1 MCKRSVP
8 RGLRFAILQK
18 TIRRQMDEYVRETG
32 LTGTQVGV
40 LGELGRLERESA
52 GEVTQK
58 ALEAAA
64 HVTHPTMAELLKK
77 LEKKGFVTCRT
88 SEKDHRCKVVSATE
102 RAHELHH
109 AIGVFDDCV
118 FTALCRGLSEGE
130 IAEFL
135 RITDVMLENAKKVA
149 ASGQTNLV
157 IRVPTVP
164 GFNDTVPEITAIAKF
179 AASLPGVTKIHLL
192 PYHRLG
198 QDKYTGLNRPYLLDG
213 VLPPGREHMEALADA
228 VRAATDLNCQIGG

>member
-88 SEKDHRCKVVSATE
+88 SEKDHRCKVVSSHREGA
-102 RAHELHH
+102 RAG
-109 AIGVFDDCV
+109 IRPSCFDDCV

-135 RITDVMLENAKKVA
+135 RITDVMLEKP
-149 ASGQTNLV
+149 Q
-157 IRVPTVP
+157 
-164 GFNDTVPEITAIAKF
+164 
-179 AASLPGVTKIHLL
+179 KI
-192 PYHRLG
+192 
-198 QDKYTGLNRPYLLDG
+198 
-213 VLPPGREHMEALADA
+213 
-228 VRAATDLNCQIGG
+228 

>member
-1 MCKRSVP
+1 MCRRSVP

-64 HVTHPTMAELLKK
+64 HVTHPTMTELLKK

-109 AIGVFDDCV
+109 AIGVFDDRV

-135 RITDVMLENAKKVA
+135 RITDVMLENAK
-149 ASGQTNLV
+149 NM
-157 IRVPTVP
+157 
-164 GFNDTVPEITAIAKF
+164 NDAREPF
-179 AASLPGVTKIHLL
+179 PC
-192 PYHRLG
+192 
-198 QDKYTGLNRPYLLDG
+198 
-213 VLPPGREHMEALADA
+213 GRGCDA
-228 VRAATDLNCQIGG
+228 E

>member
-1 MCKRSVP
+1 MCKHP
-8 RGLRFAILQK
+8 MPKGLRFAILQK

-58 ALEAAA
+58 AL
-64 HVTHPTMAELLKK
+64 LKK

-109 AIGVFDDCV
+109 AIGVFDDRV

-135 RITDVMLENAKKVA
+135 RITDVMLENAK
-149 ASGQTNLV
+149 NM
-157 IRVPTVP
+157 
-164 GFNDTVPEITAIAKF
+164 NDAREPF
-179 AASLPGVTKIHLL
+179 PC
-192 PYHRLG
+192 
-198 QDKYTGLNRPYLLDG
+198 
-213 VLPPGREHMEALADA
+213 GRGCDA
-228 VRAATDLNCQIGG
+228 E

>member
-1 MCKRSVP
+1 MCKHP
-8 RGLRFAILQK
+8 MPKGLRFAILQK

-40 LGELGRLERESA
+40 LGELSLGHA
-52 GEVTQK
+52 GFMGVGAFSGVV

-64 HVTHPTMAELLKK
+64 HVTHPTMTELLKK

-109 AIGVFDDCV
+109 AIGVFDDRV

-130 IAEFL
+130 VAEFL
-135 RITDVMLENAKKVA
+135 RITDVMLENAK
-149 ASGQTNLV
+149 NM
-157 IRVPTVP
+157 
-164 GFNDTVPEITAIAKF
+164 NDAREPF
-179 AASLPGVTKIHLL
+179 PC
-192 PYHRLG
+192 
-198 QDKYTGLNRPYLLDG
+198 
-213 VLPPGREHMEALADA
+213 GRGCDA
-228 VRAATDLNCQIGG
+228 E

>member
-8 RGLRFAILQK
+8 KGLRFAILQK

-32 LTGTQVGV
+32 LTGTQ
-40 LGELGRLERESA
+40 RESA

-64 HVTHPTMAELLKK
+64 HVTHPTMTELLKK

-109 AIGVFDDCV
+109 AIGVFDDRV

-135 RITDVMLENAKKVA
+135 RITDVMLENAK
-149 ASGQTNLV
+149 NM
-157 IRVPTVP
+157 
-164 GFNDTVPEITAIAKF
+164 NDAREPF
-179 AASLPGVTKIHLL
+179 PC
-192 PYHRLG
+192 
-198 QDKYTGLNRPYLLDG
+198 
-213 VLPPGREHMEALADA
+213 GRGCDA
-228 VRAATDLNCQIGG
+228 E

>member
-8 RGLRFAILQK
+8 KGLRFAILQK

-64 HVTHPTMAELLKK
+64 HVTHPTMTELLKK
-77 LEKKGFVTCRT
+77 L
-88 SEKDHRCKVVSATE
+88 VVSATE

-109 AIGVFDDCV
+109 AIGVFDDRV
-118 FTALCRGLSEGE
+118 FTALCRGLSDGE

-135 RITDVMLENAKKVA
+135 RITDVMLENAK
-149 ASGQTNLV
+149 NM
-157 IRVPTVP
+157 
-164 GFNDTVPEITAIAKF
+164 NDAREPF
-179 AASLPGVTKIHLL
+179 PC
-192 PYHRLG
+192 
-198 QDKYTGLNRPYLLDG
+198 
-213 VLPPGREHMEALADA
+213 GRGCDA
-228 VRAATDLNCQIGG
+228 E

>member
-64 HVTHPTMAELLKK
+64 HVTHPTMTELLKK
-77 LEKKGFVTCRT
+77 LEKKGFVTCRPSERTTAARSSPPPRGRT
-88 SEKDHRCKVVSATE
+88 SCIMPSVFSTIACSRRSA
-102 RAHELHH
+102 
-109 AIGVFDDCV
+109 
-118 FTALCRGLSEGE
+118 
-130 IAEFL
+130 
-135 RITDVMLENAKKVA
+135 
-149 ASGQTNLV
+149 
-157 IRVPTVP
+157 
-164 GFNDTVPEITAIAKF
+164 
-179 AASLPGVTKIHLL
+179 
-192 PYHRLG
+192 
-198 QDKYTGLNRPYLLDG
+198 
-213 VLPPGREHMEALADA
+213 AD
-228 VRAATDLNCQIGG
+228 

>member
-64 HVTHPTMAELLKK
+64 HVTHPTMTELLKSWRK
-77 LEKKGFVTCRT
+77 RALSPAAPAKRT
-88 SEKDHRCKVVSATE
+88 TAAKVVSATE

-109 AIGVFDDCV
+109 AIGVFDDRV

-130 IAEFL
+130 VAEFL
-135 RITDVMLENAKKVA
+135 RITDVMLENAKNERRA
-149 ASGQTNLV
+149 G
-157 IRVPTVP
+157 
-164 GFNDTVPEITAIAKF
+164 AI
-179 AASLPGVTKIHLL
+179 PV
-192 PYHRLG
+192 
-198 QDKYTGLNRPYLLDG
+198 
-213 VLPPGREHMEALADA
+213 RERM
-228 VRAATDLNCQIGG
+228 

>member
-18 TIRRQMDEYVRETG
+18 TIRRQMDEYVR
-32 LTGTQVGV
+32 
-40 LGELGRLERESA
+40 

-64 HVTHPTMAELLKK
+64 HVTHPTMTELLKK

-130 IAEFL
+130 VAEFL
-135 RITDVMLENAKKVA
+135 RITDVMLENAK
-149 ASGQTNLV
+149 NM
-157 IRVPTVP
+157 
-164 GFNDTVPEITAIAKF
+164 NDAREPF
-179 AASLPGVTKIHLL
+179 PC
-192 PYHRLG
+192 
-198 QDKYTGLNRPYLLDG
+198 
-213 VLPPGREHMEALADA
+213 GRGCDA
-228 VRAATDLNCQIGG
+228 E

>member
-64 HVTHPTMAELLKK
+64 HVTHP
-77 LEKKGFVTCRT
+77 
-88 SEKDHRCKVVSATE
+88 VSYTHL
-102 RAHELHH
+102 RAHER
-109 AIGVFDDCV
+109 
-118 FTALCRGLSEGE
+118 TS
-130 IAEFL
+130 
-135 RITDVMLENAKKVA
+135 RI
-149 ASGQTNLV
+149 
-157 IRVPTVP
+157 R
-164 GFNDTVPEITAIAKF
+164 
-179 AASLPGVTKIHLL
+179 
-192 PYHRLG
+192 R
-198 QDKYTGLNRPYLLDG
+198 
-213 VLPPGREHMEALADA
+213 
-228 VRAATDLNCQIGG
+228 

>member
-58 ALEAAA
+58 ALEDAA
-64 HVTHPTMAELLKK
+64 HVTHPTMTELLKK
-77 LEKKGFVTCRT
+77 LESKGFITCRP
-88 SEKDHRCKVVSATE
+88 SEVDRRCKAVVSTGKA
-102 RAHELHH
+102 RALHQ
-109 AIGVFDDCV
+109 AIGEFDERV

-135 RITDVMLENAKKVA
+135 RITDVMLENAK
-149 ASGQTNLV
+149 NM
-157 IRVPTVP
+157 
-164 GFNDTVPEITAIAKF
+164 NDARDF
-179 AASLPGVTKIHLL
+179 APCGK
-192 PYHRLG
+192 G
-198 QDKYTGLNRPYLLDG
+198 CEN
-213 VLPPGREHMEALADA
+213 E
-228 VRAATDLNCQIGG
+228 